1 MLDPQILRN
10 DIKKTAKALANRGYQ
25 LDIDAWN
32 TLEKDRKH
40 YQVLQEQLQNQRTV
54 KSKSIGQAKAKGE
67 DIQPLLDEV
76 KGIGEQLDEA
86 KKKFETIQKEVAK
99 LTLYMPNLAMQ
110 DVPLGQDE
118 DDNVE
123 VRKWGTPTTF
133 DFTPKDHVDL
143 GQKNSWLNA
152 ENAAKLSGSR
162 FTVLSSS
169 IAKLQRALAQF
180 MLDTHTDKNG
190 YTEYYV
196 PLLVNEA
203 TMTGSGQ
210 LPKFADDA
218 FITTDEKYL
227 IPTAEVPLTNLF
239 ADTIIAKTDL
249 PIKMTAHTPCFRKE
263 AGSYGKDTR
272 GMIRQHQFEKVE
284 MVQIVH
290 PEQSA
295 TALEEMTACAE
306 GILKALEIPFR
317 TIILCTGDMG
327 FGAAK
332 TYDIEVWLP
341 GENQYREI
349 SSCSNC
355 TDFQARRMKTRYRDE
370 NEKKPQ
376 LVHTLNGS
384 GLAVGR
390 CLIAVMENYQNEDGS
405 IRIPKVL
412 QPYFAGLEV
421 LK

>member
-10 DIKKTAKALANRGYQ
+10 DIQATADALATRGYH
-25 LDIDAWN
+25 LDVAAWN
-32 TLEKDRKH
+32 ALEKDRKH

-67 DIQPLLDEV
+67 DIKPLLDEV
-76 KGIGEQLDEA
+76 KGIGEQLDAA
-86 KKKFETIQKEVAK
+86 KQKFEEIQKQVSE
-99 LTLYMPNLAMQ
+99 LTMYMPNLALE
-110 DVPLGQDE
+110 DVPVGKDE

-123 VRKWGTPTTF
+123 IRKWGTPTTF
-133 DFTPKDHVDL
+133 DFAAKDHVDL
-143 GQKNSWLNA
+143 GVKNTWLNA

-169 IAKLQRALAQF
+169 IAKLQRVLAQF
-180 MLDTHTDKNG
+180 MLNTHTEQNG

-196 PLLVNEA
+196 PLLVNET

-239 ADTIIAKTDL
+239 ADTIIKKQDL
-249 PIKMTAHTPCFRKE
+249 PVKMTAHTPCFRKE

-290 PEQSA
+290 PDDSA
-295 TALEEMTACAE
+295 QALEDMTACAE

-317 TIILCTGDMG
+317 TIVLCTGDMG

-355 TDFQARRMKTRYRDE
+355 TDFQARRMKTRFRDE

-405 IRIPKVL
+405 IRIPTVL
-412 QPYFAGLEV
+412 QPYFGGLKV
-421 LK
+421 LD

>member
-1 MLDPQILRN
+1 MLDPQLLRN
-10 DIKKTAKALANRGYQ
+10 DIEATAKSLATRGYQ
-25 LDIDAWN
+25 LDVEAWN
-32 TLEKDRKH
+32 ELEKNRKH
-40 YQVLQEQLQNQRTV
+40 FQVLQEKLQNQRTV
-54 KSKSIGQAKAKGE
+54 VSKSIGQAKAKGE
-67 DIQPLLDEV
+67 DAQPFFDQV
-76 KGIGEQLDEA
+76 KKIGQELDEA
-86 KKKFETIQKEVAK
+86 KKQFDAIQKEVAK
-99 LTLYMPNLAMQ
+99 ITLYTPNLAQ
-110 DVPLGQDE
+110 SDVPVGKDE

-123 VRKWGTPTTF
+123 VRKWGTPTEF
-133 DFTPKDHVDL
+133 KFKPKDHVDL
-143 GQKNSWLNA
+143 GVKNNWLNA
-152 ENAAKLSGSR
+152 ESAAKLSGSR
-162 FTVLSSS
+162 FTVLGGS
-169 IAKLQRALAQF
+169 IAKLQRVLAQF
-180 MLDTHTDKNG
+180 MLNTHTEKNG
-190 YTEYYV
+190 YHEHYV
-196 PLLVNEA
+196 PFLVNDVA
-203 TMTGSGQ
+203 MTGSGQ

-218 FITTDEKYL
+218 FITTDDKYL
-227 IPTAEVPLTNLF
+227 IPTAEVPLTNLY
-239 ADTIIAKTDL
+239 AGTILKDSEL

-290 PEQSA
+290 PDESNQ
-295 TALEEMTACAE
+295 ALEDMTACAE

-317 TIILCTGDMG
+317 TIVLCTGDMG

-355 TDFQARRMKTRYRDE
+355 EDFQARRMKTRFRQE
-370 NEKKPQ
+370 GEKKPQ
-376 LVHTLNGS
+376 LCHTLNGS

-412 QPYFAGLEV
+412 QPYFGGLEV
-421 LK
+421 LS

>member
-1 MLDPQILRN
+1 MLDPQLLRN
-10 DIKKTAKALANRGYQ
+10 NTEQTAQALAERGYQ
-25 LDIDAWN
+25 LDVSAWN
-32 TLEKDRKH
+32 ELEKKRKH
-40 YQVLQEQLQNQRTV
+40 FQILQEQLQNKRTV

-76 KGIGEQLDEA
+76 KDIGAELDEA
-86 KKKFETIQKEVAK
+86 KKQFDTIQQQVANIA
-99 LTLYMPNLAMQ
+99 LYTPNLARK
-110 DVPLGQDE
+110 DVPVGKDE
-118 DDNVE
+118 NDNVE
-123 VRKWGTPTTF
+123 IRKWGVPRTF
-133 DFTPKDHVDL
+133 NFTVKDHVDL
-143 GQKNSWLNA
+143 GQKNNWLNA
-152 ENAAKLSGSR
+152 ESAAKLSGSR
-162 FTVLSSS
+162 FTVLSNSM
-169 IAKLQRALAQF
+169 AKLQRVLAQF
-180 MLDTHTDKNG
+180 MLNTHTEKND
-190 YTEYYV
+190 YQEHYV
-196 PLLVNEA
+196 PLLVNES

-218 FITTDEKYL
+218 FITTDEKFL
-227 IPTAEVPLTNLF
+227 IPTAEVPLTNLY
-239 ADTIIAKTDL
+239 AQTILKATEL
-249 PIKMTAHTPCFRKE
+249 PVKMTAHTPCFRKE

-290 PEQSA
+290 PTESDQ
-295 TALEEMTACAE
+295 ALEEMTGHAE

-355 TDFQARRMKTRYRDE
+355 TDFQARRMQTRFRDE
-370 NEKKPQ
+370 KEKKPQ

-390 CLIAVMENYQNEDGS
+390 CLIAVIENYQNEDGS
-405 IRIPKVL
+405 INIPKVL
-412 QPYFAGLEV
+412 QPYFDGLEV
-421 LK
+421 LN

>member
-1 MLDPQILRN
+1 MLDPQLLRN
-10 DIKKTAKALANRGYQ
+10 DIEATAQALKDRGYD
-25 LDIDAWN
+25 LDVAAWN
-32 TLEKDRKH
+32 ELEQKRKH
-40 YQVLQEQLQNQRTV
+40 FQVLQEQLQNKRTV
-54 KSKSIGQAKAKGE
+54 VSKSIGQAKAKGE
-67 DIQPLLDEV
+67 DAQPFFDQV
-76 KGIGEQLDEA
+76 KTIGQELDEA
-86 KKKFETIQKEVAK
+86 KKQFELIQKEVAK
-99 LTLYMPNLAMQ
+99 ITLYTPNLALS
-110 DVPLGQDE
+110 DVPVGKDE
-118 DDNVE
+118 EDNVE
-123 VRKWGTPTTF
+123 IRKWGEPTAF
-133 DFTPKDHVDL
+133 EYKALDHVDL
-143 GQKNSWLNA
+143 GEKNNWLNA

-162 FTVLSSS
+162 FTVLSGQ
-169 IAKLQRALAQF
+169 IAKLQRVLAQF
-180 MLDTHTDKNG
+180 MLDTHTEKNG
-190 YTEYYV
+190 YSEHYV
-196 PLLVNEA
+196 PLLVNDNA
-203 TMTGSGQ
+203 MTGSGQ

-227 IPTAEVPLTNLF
+227 IPTAEVPLTNLY
-239 ADTIIAKTDL
+239 ADTILQASDL

-290 PEQSA
+290 PEQSEQ
-295 TALEEMTACAE
+295 ALEEMTACAE

-355 TDFQARRMKTRYRDE
+355 GDFQARRMKTRFRAE

-390 CLIAVMENYQNEDGS
+390 CLIAVMENYQNPDGS

-412 QPYFAGLEV
+412 QPYFGGQEI

>member
-1 MLDPQILRN
+1 MLDPQLLRN
-10 DIKKTAKALANRGYQ
+10 DIQATANALATRGYQ
-25 LDIDAWN
+25 LDVDAWN
-32 TLEKDRKH
+32 ALEKNRKH
-40 YQVLQEQLQNQRTV
+40 YQILQEKLQNQRTV
-54 KSKSIGQAKAKGE
+54 VSKSIGQAKAKGE
-67 DIQPLLDEV
+67 DTQPFFDQV
-76 KGIGEQLDEA
+76 KSIGEDLEEA
-86 KKKFETIQKEVAK
+86 KKQFDAVQKEVAK
-99 LTLYMPNLAMQ
+99 ITLYTPNLPQ
-110 DVPLGQDE
+110 SDVPVGKDE

-123 VRKWGTPTTF
+123 VRKWGTVTEF
-133 DFTPKDHVDL
+133 SFTPKDHVDL
-143 GQKNSWLNA
+143 GEKNNWLNA
-152 ENAAKLSGSR
+152 ESAAKLSGSR
-162 FTVLSSS
+162 FTVLGGS
-169 IAKLQRALAQF
+169 IAKLQRVLAQF
-180 MLDTHTDKNG
+180 MLDTHTQENG
-190 YTEYYV
+190 YHEHYV
-196 PLLVNEA
+196 PFLVNDVA
-203 TMTGSGQ
+203 MTGSGQ

-227 IPTAEVPLTNLF
+227 IPTAEVPLTNLY
-239 ADTIIAKTDL
+239 ADTILKDKDL

-290 PEQSA
+290 PDESNQ
-295 TALEEMTACAE
+295 ALEDMTACAE

-317 TIILCTGDMG
+317 TIVLCTGDMG

-355 TDFQARRMKTRYRDE
+355 GDFQARRMQTRYRE
-370 NEKKPQ
+370 EGQKKPQ
-376 LVHTLNGS
+376 LCHTLNGS

-421 LK
+421 LT

>member
-10 DIKKTAKALANRGYQ
+10 DINATAEALANRGYQ
-25 LDIDAWN
+25 LDVDAWN
-32 TLEKDRKH
+32 ELEKNRKH
-40 YQVLQEQLQNQRTV
+40 FQVLQEKLQNQRTV
-54 KSKSIGQAKAKGE
+54 VSKSIGQAKAKGE
-67 DIQPLLDEV
+67 DAQPFFEQV
-76 KGIGEQLDEA
+76 KSIGVELEEA
-86 KKKFETIQKEVAK
+86 KKQFDAIQKEVAK
-99 LTLYMPNLAMQ
+99 ITLYTPNLPQ
-110 DVPLGQDE
+110 SDVPVGKDE
-118 DDNVE
+118 EDNVE
-123 VRKWGTPTTF
+123 VRKWGTPTEF
-133 DFTPKDHVDL
+133 SFKAKDHVDL
-143 GQKNSWLNA
+143 GAKNNWLNA
-152 ENAAKLSGSR
+152 ESAAKLSGSR
-162 FTVLSSS
+162 FTVLGGS
-169 IAKLQRALAQF
+169 IAKLQRVLAQF
-180 MLDTHTDKNG
+180 MLNTHTEENG
-190 YTEYYV
+190 YHEHYV
-196 PLLVNEA
+196 PFLVNDVA
-203 TMTGSGQ
+203 MTGSGQ

-227 IPTAEVPLTNLF
+227 IPTAEVPLTNLY
-239 ADTIIAKTDL
+239 AGSILKDSDL
-249 PIKMTAHTPCFRKE
+249 PIKLTAHTPCFRKE

-290 PEQSA
+290 PDESNQ
-295 TALEEMTACAE
+295 ALEEMTACAE

-317 TIILCTGDMG
+317 TIVLCTGDMG
-327 FGAAK
+327 FGATK

-355 TDFQARRMKTRYRDE
+355 GDFQARRMQTRFRVE
-370 NEKKPQ
+370 GQKKPQ
-376 LVHTLNGS
+376 LCHTLNGS

-421 LK
+421 LV

>member
-10 DIKKTAKALANRGYQ
+10 DIKATAKALAARGYQ
-25 LDIDAWN
+25 LDVGAWN
-32 TLEKDRKH
+32 ELEKNRKH
-40 YQVLQEQLQNQRTV
+40 YQILQEQLQNQRTV
-54 KSKSIGQAKAKGE
+54 KSKSIGQTKAKGE
-67 DIQPLLDEV
+67 DIQPLMDEV
-76 KGIGEQLDEA
+76 KAIGSQLDDA
-86 KKKFETIQKEVAK
+86 KTKFEAIQKEVQK
-99 LTLYMPNLAMQ
+99 LTMYMPNLAAE
-110 DVPLGQDE
+110 DVPFGKDE
-118 DDNVE
+118 EDNVE

-133 DFTPKDHVDL
+133 DFQAKDHVDL
-143 GQKNSWLNA
+143 GVKNGWLNS
-152 ENAAKLSGSR
+152 ESAAKLSGSR
-162 FTVLSSS
+162 FTVLSGA
-169 IAKLQRALAQF
+169 IAKLQRVLAQF
-180 MLDTHTDKNG
+180 MLDTHTNQNG
-190 YTEYYV
+190 YTEHYV
-196 PLLVNEA
+196 PFLVNEA
-203 TMTGSGQ
+203 AMTGSGQ

-227 IPTAEVPLTNLF
+227 IPTAEVPLTNLY
-239 ADTIIAKTDL
+239 ANTIIAKKDL

-290 PEQSA
+290 PDDSNQ
-295 TALEEMTACAE
+295 ALEDMTACAE

-341 GENQYREI
+341 GEDQYREI

-376 LVHTLNGS
+376 LAHTLNGS

-390 CLIAVMENYQNEDGS
+390 CLIAVMENYQNQDGS
-405 IRIPKVL
+405 INIPKAL
-412 QPYFAGLEV
+412 QPYFGGLQV
-421 LK
+421 LS

>member
-1 MLDPQILRN
+1 MLDPQLLRN
-10 DIKKTAKALANRGYQ
+10 NTEETAKALAQRGYQ
-25 LDIDAWN
+25 LDINAWN
-32 TLEKDRKH
+32 ELEKNRKH
-40 YQVLQEQLQNQRTV
+40 FQILQEQLQNQRTV

-76 KGIGEQLDEA
+76 KGIGEQLDQA
-86 KKKFETIQKEVAK
+86 KVQFETIQKDIAK
-99 LTLYMPNLAMQ
+99 LTLYMPNLAQ
-110 DVPLGQDE
+110 ADVPLGQDE

-123 VRKWGTPTTF
+123 VRKWGTPTQF
-133 DFTPKDHVDL
+133 DFIPKDHVDL
-143 GQKNSWLNA
+143 GIKNNWLNS

-162 FTVLSSS
+162 FTVLGGS
-169 IAKLQRALAQF
+169 IAKLQRVLAQF
-180 MLDTHTDKNG
+180 MLNTHTEENG
-190 YTEYYV
+190 YHEHYV
-196 PLLVNEA
+196 PFLVNDTA
-203 TMTGSGQ
+203 MQGSGQ

-218 FITTDEKYL
+218 FITTDDKYL

-239 ADTIIAKTDL
+239 AKSIIKASDL
-249 PIKMTAHTPCFRKE
+249 PIKLTAHTPCFRKE

-290 PEQSA
+290 PDESNQ
-295 TALEEMTACAE
+295 ALEEMTTCAE

-317 TIILCTGDMG
+317 TIVLCTGDMG

-341 GENQYREI
+341 GEDQYREI

-355 TDFQARRMKTRYRDE
+355 TDFQARRMQTRFRDE
-370 NEKKPQ
+370 TNKKPQ
-376 LVHTLNGS
+376 LTHTLNGS

-412 QPYFAGLEV
+412 QPYFGGLEV
-421 LK
+421 LV

>member
-10 DIKKTAKALANRGYQ
+10 DIEATAQKLATRGYQ
-25 LDIDAWN
+25 LDVEAWN
-32 TLEKDRKH
+32 DLEKNRKH
-40 YQVLQEQLQNQRTV
+40 YQVLQEQLQNQRSV

-67 DIQPLLDEV
+67 DIAPLMDEV
-76 KGIGEQLDEA
+76 KAIGAQLDEA
-86 KKKFETIQKEVAK
+86 KAKFEEIQKEVQK
-99 LTLYMPNLAMQ
+99 LTMYMPNLAM
-110 DVPLGQDE
+110 DVVPLGKDE
-118 DDNVE
+118 EDNVE
-123 VRKWGTPTTF
+123 VRKWGAPTTF
-133 DFTPKDHVDL
+133 DFEPKDHVDL
-143 GQKNSWLNA
+143 GVKNGWLNA
-152 ENAAKLSGSR
+152 ESAAKLSGSR
-162 FTVLSSS
+162 FTVLSGT
-169 IAKLQRALAQF
+169 IAKLQRVLAQF
-180 MLDTHTDKNG
+180 MLDTHTSQNG
-190 YTEYYV
+190 YTEHYV
-196 PLLVNEA
+196 PFLVNEA

-227 IPTAEVPLTNLF
+227 IPTAEVPLTNLY
-239 ADTIIAKTDL
+239 ANTIIAKSDL
-249 PIKMTAHTPCFRKE
+249 PVKMTAHTPCFRKE

-290 PEQSA
+290 PQDSNQ
-295 TALEEMTACAE
+295 ALEDMTACAE

-317 TIILCTGDMG
+317 TIVLCTGDMG

-341 GENQYREI
+341 GEDQYREI

-390 CLIAVMENYQNEDGS
+390 CLIAVMENYQNQDGT
-405 IRIPKVL
+405 IRVPKVL
-412 QPYFAGLEV
+412 QPYFGGLEV
-421 LK
+421 LS

>member
-1 MLDPQILRN
+1 MLDPQLLRN
-10 DIKKTAKALANRGYQ
+10 DIDKTAQALATRGYQ
-25 LDIDAWN
+25 LDVAAWN
-32 TLEKDRKH
+32 ELEKDRKH

-54 KSKSIGQAKAKGE
+54 KSKSTGQAKARGE

-76 KGIGEQLDEA
+76 KHIGEQLDEA
-86 KKKFETIQKEVAK
+86 KKQFEKIQQQVAEI
-99 LTLYMPNLAMQ
+99 TLYTPNLPLA
-110 DVPLGQDE
+110 DVPLGKDE

-123 VRKWGTPTTF
+123 IRKWGEPTEF
-133 DFTPKDHVDL
+133 NFQAKDHVDL
-143 GQKNSWLNA
+143 GLKDNWLNA

-162 FTVLSSS
+162 FTVLSGP
-169 IAKLQRALAQF
+169 IARLQRVLAQF
-180 MLDTHTDKNG
+180 MLDTHTRENG
-190 YTEYYV
+190 YKEYYV
-196 PLLVNEA
+196 PFLVNDTA
-203 TMTGSGQ
+203 MTGSGQ

-239 ADTIIAKTDL
+239 ANTIIKKADL

-290 PEQSA
+290 PQQSA
-295 TALEEMTACAE
+295 AALEQMTACAE
-306 GILKALEIPFR
+306 GILKALQIPFR

-355 TDFQARRMKTRYRDE
+355 TDFQARRMKTRYRDD

-405 IRIPKVL
+405 IRIPQVL
-412 QPYFAGLEV
+412 QPYFGGLQV
-421 LK
+421 LS

>member
-1 MLDPQILRN
+1 MLDPQLLRN
-10 DIKKTAKALANRGYQ
+10 DIEKTAKALADRGYQ
-25 LDIDAWN
+25 LDVDAWN
-32 TLEKDRKH
+32 ELEKNRKH
-40 YQVLQEQLQNQRTV
+40 FQVLQEQLQNKRTV
-54 KSKSIGQAKAKGE
+54 VSKSIGQAKAKGE
-67 DIQPLLDEV
+67 DAQPFFDQV
-76 KGIGEQLDEA
+76 KSIGEELDEA
-86 KKKFETIQKEVAK
+86 KKKFELIQQQVAEI
-99 LTLYMPNLAMQ
+99 TLYTPNLALEG
-110 DVPLGQDE
+110 VPVGKDE

-123 VRKWGTPTTF
+123 VRKWGEPTEFTF
-133 DFTPKDHVDL
+133 KPKDHVDL
-143 GQKNSWLNA
+143 GVKNNWLNA

-162 FTVLSSS
+162 FTVLSHS
-169 IAKLQRALAQF
+169 IAKLQRVLAQF
-180 MLDTHTDKNG
+180 MLDTHTEKNG
-190 YTEYYV
+190 YTEHYV
-196 PLLVNEA
+196 PFLVNDTA
-203 TMTGSGQ
+203 MTGSGQ

-227 IPTAEVPLTNLF
+227 IPTAEVPLTNLY
-239 ADTIIAKTDL
+239 ADTILQTSDL

-284 MVQIVH
+284 LVQIVH
-290 PEQSA
+290 PNESEQ
-295 TALEEMTACAE
+295 ALEGMTACAE

-317 TIILCTGDMG
+317 TIVLCTGDMG

-355 TDFQARRMKTRYRDE
+355 TDFQARRMKTRFRE
-370 NEKKPQ
+370 EGEKKPQ
-376 LVHTLNGS
+376 LAHTLNGS

-405 IRIPKVL
+405 ITIPNVL
-412 QPYFAGLEV
+412 RSYFGGLEV

>member
-10 DIKKTAKALANRGYQ
+10 DIETTAKALATRGYQ
-25 LDIDAWN
+25 LDVLAWN
-32 TLEKDRKH
+32 ELEKNRKH
-40 YQVLQEQLQNQRTV
+40 YQVLQEQLQNKRTV
-54 KSKSIGQAKAKGE
+54 VSKSIGQAKAKGE
-67 DIQPLLDEV
+67 DAQPFFDQV
-76 KGIGEQLDEA
+76 KSIGEELNEA
-86 KKKFETIQKEVAK
+86 KKQFEQIQKDVAQI
-99 LTLYMPNLAMQ
+99 TLYTPNLALD
-110 DVPLGQDE
+110 DVPIGKDE

-123 VRKWGTPTTF
+123 VRKWGTPTEF
-133 DFTPKDHVDL
+133 DFKAKDHVDL
-143 GQKNSWLNA
+143 GAKNNWLNA
-152 ENAAKLSGSR
+152 ESAAKLSGSR

-169 IAKLQRALAQF
+169 IAKLQRVLAQF
-180 MLDTHTDKNG
+180 MLNTHTEKNG
-190 YTEYYV
+190 YKEFYV
-196 PLLVNEA
+196 PFLVNDVA
-203 TMTGSGQ
+203 MTGSGQ

-218 FITTDEKYL
+218 FITTDDKYL

-239 ADTIIAKTDL
+239 ADTILKATDL
-249 PIKMTAHTPCFRKE
+249 PVKMTAHTPCFRKE

-290 PEQSA
+290 PDQSA
-295 TALEEMTACAE
+295 QALEDMTACAE

-355 TDFQARRMKTRYRDE
+355 TDFQARRMKTRYREE

-405 IRIPKVL
+405 IGIPKVL
-412 QPYFAGLEV
+412 QPYFDGLEV
-421 LK
+421 LS

>member
-1 MLDPQILRN
+1 
-10 DIKKTAKALANRGYQ
+10 
-25 LDIDAWN
+25 
-32 TLEKDRKH
+32 
-40 YQVLQEQLQNQRTV
+40 
-54 KSKSIGQAKAKGE
+54 
-67 DIQPLLDEV
+67 
-76 KGIGEQLDEA
+76 
-86 KKKFETIQKEVAK
+86 
-99 LTLYMPNLAMQ
+99 MP
-110 DVPLGQDE
+110 VGKDE

-123 VRKWGTPTTF
+123 IRKWGTPKSF
-133 DFTPKDHVDL
+133 DFVAKDHVDL
-143 GQKNSWLNA
+143 GVKNTWLNA

-169 IAKLQRALAQF
+169 IAKLQRVLAQF
-180 MLDTHTDKNG
+180 MLNTHTDKNG

-227 IPTAEVPLTNLF
+227 IPTAEVPLTNLY
-239 ADTIIAKTDL
+239 ADTIIKKQDL
-249 PIKMTAHTPCFRKE
+249 PVKMTAHTPCFRKE

-290 PEQSA
+290 PDESDQ
-295 TALEEMTACAE
+295 ALEDMTACAE

-355 TDFQARRMKTRYRDE
+355 TDFQARRMKTRFRDE

-412 QPYFAGLEV
+412 QPYFGGLEV
-421 LK
+421 LD

>member
-10 DIKKTAKALANRGYQ
+10 DIEATAKKLATRGYQ
-25 LDIDAWN
+25 LDVDAWN
-32 TLEKDRKH
+32 ELEKNRKH

-54 KSKSIGQAKAKGE
+54 KSKSIGQAKARGE
-67 DIQPLLDEV
+67 DIQPLMDEV
-76 KGIGEQLDEA
+76 KAIGAQLDEA
-86 KKKFETIQKEVAK
+86 KAKFEAIQKEVQK
-99 LTLYMPNLAMQ
+99 LTMYMPNLAMD
-110 DVPLGQDE
+110 DVPLGKDE

-133 DFTPKDHVDL
+133 DFEPKDHVDL
-143 GQKNSWLNA
+143 GMKNGWLNS
-152 ENAAKLSGSR
+152 ESAAKLSGSR
-162 FTVLSSS
+162 FTVLSGT
-169 IAKLQRALAQF
+169 IAKLQRVLAQF
-180 MLDTHTDKNG
+180 MLDTHTNHNG
-190 YTEYYV
+190 YTEHYV
-196 PLLVNEA
+196 PFLVNEA

-227 IPTAEVPLTNLF
+227 IPTAEVPLTNLY
-239 ADTIIAKTDL
+239 ANAIIPKNEL

-290 PEQSA
+290 PDESNQ
-295 TALEEMTACAE
+295 ALEDMTACAE

-317 TIILCTGDMG
+317 TIVLCTGDMG

-341 GENQYREI
+341 GEDQYREI

-376 LVHTLNGS
+376 LAHTLNGS

-390 CLIAVMENYQNEDGS
+390 CLIAVMENYQNQDGT
-405 IRIPKVL
+405 IRVPKVL
-412 QPYFAGLEV
+412 QPYFGGLEV
-421 LK
+421 LS

>member
-1 MLDPQILRN
+1 
-10 DIKKTAKALANRGYQ
+10 
-25 LDIDAWN
+25 
-32 TLEKDRKH
+32 
-40 YQVLQEQLQNQRTV
+40 
-54 KSKSIGQAKAKGE
+54 
-67 DIQPLLDEV
+67 
-76 KGIGEQLDEA
+76 
-86 KKKFETIQKEVAK
+86 
-99 LTLYMPNLAMQ
+99 
-110 DVPLGQDE
+110 
-118 DDNVE
+118 
-123 VRKWGTPTTF
+123 
-133 DFTPKDHVDL
+133 
-143 GQKNSWLNA
+143 
-152 ENAAKLSGSR
+152 
-162 FTVLSSS
+162 
-169 IAKLQRALAQF
+169 
-180 MLDTHTDKNG
+180 
-190 YTEYYV
+190 
-196 PLLVNEA
+196 
-203 TMTGSGQ
+203 
-210 LPKFADDA
+210 
-218 FITTDEKYL
+218 
-227 IPTAEVPLTNLF
+227 
-239 ADTIIAKTDL
+239 
-249 PIKMTAHTPCFRKE
+249 
-263 AGSYGKDTR
+263 
-272 GMIRQHQFEKVE
+272 

>member
-1 MLDPQILRN
+1 MLDPQLLRN
-10 DIKKTAKALANRGYQ
+10 DIEATAKALKNRGYD
-25 LDIDAWN
+25 LDVAAWN
-32 TLEKDRKH
+32 ELEKKRKH
-40 YQVLQEQLQNQRTV
+40 FQVLQEQLQNKRTV
-54 KSKSIGQAKAKGE
+54 VSKSIGQAKAKGE
-67 DIQPLLDEV
+67 DAQPFFDQV
-76 KGIGEQLDEA
+76 KSIGEELDEA
-86 KKKFETIQKEVAK
+86 KKQFELIQKEVAK
-99 LTLYMPNLAMQ
+99 ITLYTPNVALA
-110 DVPLGQDE
+110 DVPVGKDE
-118 DDNVE
+118 DENVE
-123 VRKWGTPTTF
+123 IRKWGEPTTF
-133 DFTPKDHVDL
+133 DFTAKDHVDL
-143 GQKNSWLNA
+143 GHKNNWLNA
-152 ENAAKLSGSR
+152 ESAANLSGSR
-162 FTVLSSS
+162 FTVLSGH
-169 IAKLQRALAQF
+169 IAKLQRVLAQF
-180 MLDTHTDKNG
+180 MLDTHTEKNG
-190 YTEYYV
+190 YSEHYV
-196 PLLVNEA
+196 PFLVNDGA
-203 TMTGSGQ
+203 MTGSGQ

-218 FITTDEKYL
+218 FITTDDKYL
-227 IPTAEVPLTNLF
+227 IPTAEVPLTNLY
-239 ADTIIAKTDL
+239 ANTILQASDL

-284 MVQIVH
+284 LVQIVH
-290 PEQSA
+290 PDQSEQ
-295 TALEEMTACAE
+295 ALEEMTACAE

-317 TIILCTGDMG
+317 TIVLCTGDMG

-355 TDFQARRMKTRYRDE
+355 TDFQARRMKTRFRAE

-412 QPYFAGLEV
+412 QPYFAGQEV
-421 LK
+421 LG

>member
-1 MLDPQILRN
+1 MLDPQLLRT
-10 DIKKTAKALANRGYQ
+10 DIEATALALKNRGYQ
-25 LDIDAWN
+25 LDIEAWN
-32 TLEKDRKH
+32 ALEKDRKY

-54 KSKSIGQAKAKGE
+54 KSKSIGQAKARGE

-76 KGIGEQLDEA
+76 KTIGQQLDEA
-86 KKKFETIQKEVAK
+86 KTKFEEIQKQVAK
-99 LTLYMPNLAMQ
+99 ITLYTPNLPLA
-110 DVPLGQDE
+110 DVPVGKDE
-118 DDNVE
+118 TENVE
-123 VRKWGTPTTF
+123 VRKWGTPTEF
-133 DFTPKDHVDL
+133 DFKPKDHVDL
-143 GQKNSWLNA
+143 GVKNNWLNA
-152 ENAAKLSGSR
+152 ESAAKLSGSR
-162 FTVLSSS
+162 FTVLSLGV
-169 IAKLQRALAQF
+169 AKLHRALAQF
-180 MLDTHTDKNG
+180 MLDTHTEKNG
-190 YTEYYV
+190 YSEYYV
-196 PLLVNEA
+196 PYLVNEA

-210 LPKFADDA
+210 LPKFREDA

-239 ADTIIAKTDL
+239 AGEIIKKDDL

-290 PEQSA
+290 PDDSHQ
-295 TALEEMTACAE
+295 ALEDMTACAE
-306 GILKALEIPFR
+306 DILKALELPFR

-332 TYDIEVWLP
+332 TYDVEVWLP
-341 GENQYREI
+341 SENNYREI

-355 TDFQARRMKTRYRDE
+355 TDFQARRMKTRFRDE

-390 CLIAVMENYQNEDGS
+390 CLIAVMENYQNADGT

-412 QPYFAGLEV
+412 QPYFAGKTVLE
-421 LK
+421 

>member
-1 MLDPQILRN
+1 MLDPQLLRN
-10 DIKKTAKALANRGYQ
+10 NIDATAEALATRGYQ
-25 LDIDAWN
+25 LDVDAWN
-32 TLEKDRKH
+32 ALEKNRKH
-40 YQVLQEQLQNQRTV
+40 FQVLQEKLQNQRTV
-54 KSKSIGQAKAKGE
+54 VSKSIGQAKAKGE
-67 DIQPLLDEV
+67 DAQPFFDQV
-76 KGIGEQLDEA
+76 KTIGLELEAA
-86 KKKFETIQKEVAK
+86 KKEFDAIQKQVSK
-99 LTLYMPNLAMQ
+99 ITLYTPNLAQ
-110 DVPLGQDE
+110 DDVPIGKDE

-123 VRKWGTPTTF
+123 VRKWGTPTVF
-133 DFTPKDHVDL
+133 DFKPKDHVDL
-143 GQKNSWLNA
+143 GHKNNWLNA
-152 ENAAKLSGSR
+152 ESAAKLSGSR
-162 FTVLSSS
+162 FTVLGGS
-169 IAKLQRALAQF
+169 IAKLQRVLAQF
-180 MLDTHTDKNG
+180 MLNTHTEENG
-190 YTEYYV
+190 YHEHYV
-196 PLLVNEA
+196 PFLVNDVA
-203 TMTGSGQ
+203 MTGSGQ

-227 IPTAEVPLTNLF
+227 IPTAEVPLTNLY
-239 ADTIIAKTDL
+239 AGSILKESEL
-249 PIKMTAHTPCFRKE
+249 PVKMTAHTPCFRKE

-290 PEQSA
+290 PDESNQ
-295 TALEEMTACAE
+295 ALEEMTACAE

-317 TIILCTGDMG
+317 TIVLCTGDMG

-341 GENQYREI
+341 GEDQYREI

-355 TDFQARRMKTRYRDE
+355 EDFQARRMQTRFRVE
-370 NEKKPQ
+370 GQKKPQ
-376 LVHTLNGS
+376 LCHTLNGS

-421 LK
+421 LT

>member
-10 DIKKTAKALANRGYQ
+10 DIEATAKKLATRGYQ
-25 LDIDAWN
+25 LDVDAWN
-32 TLEKDRKH
+32 ELEKNRKH

-67 DIQPLLDEV
+67 DIQPLMDEV
-76 KGIGEQLDEA
+76 KAIGAQLDEA
-86 KKKFETIQKEVAK
+86 KAKFEAIQKEVQK
-99 LTLYMPNLAMQ
+99 LTMYMPNLAME
-110 DVPLGQDE
+110 DVPLGKDE

-133 DFTPKDHVDL
+133 DFEPKDHVDL
-143 GQKNSWLNA
+143 GVKNGWLNS
-152 ENAAKLSGSR
+152 ESAAKLSGSR
-162 FTVLSSS
+162 FTVLSGT
-169 IAKLQRALAQF
+169 IAKLQRVLAQF
-180 MLDTHTDKNG
+180 MLDTHTSQNG
-190 YTEYYV
+190 YTEHYV
-196 PLLVNEA
+196 PFLVNEA

-227 IPTAEVPLTNLF
+227 IPTAEVPLTNLY
-239 ADTIIAKTDL
+239 ANTIIAKDEL

-290 PEQSA
+290 PSDSDQ
-295 TALEEMTACAE
+295 ALEDMTACAE

-317 TIILCTGDMG
+317 TIVLCTGDMG
-327 FGAAK
+327 FGASK

-341 GENQYREI
+341 GEDQYREI

-376 LVHTLNGS
+376 LAHTLNGS

-390 CLIAVMENYQNEDGS
+390 CLIAVMENYQNQDGT
-405 IRIPKVL
+405 IRVPKVL
-412 QPYFAGLEV
+412 QPYFGGLEV
-421 LK
+421 LS

>member
-10 DIKKTAKALANRGYQ
+10 DIETTAKALAARGYQ
-25 LDIDAWN
+25 LDINKWN
-32 TLEKDRKH
+32 ELEQNRKH

-54 KSKSIGQAKAKGE
+54 KSKSIGLAKAKGE

-76 KGIGEQLDEA
+76 KVIGEQLDET
-86 KKKFETIQKEVAK
+86 KKQFEKIQQDIVKIIMY
-99 LTLYMPNLAMQ
+99 TPNLAQ
-110 DVPLGQDE
+110 TDVPLGKDE
-118 DDNVE
+118 TDNVE
-123 VRKWGTPTTF
+123 LRTWGTPTEF
-133 DFTPKDHVDL
+133 DFKPKDHVDL
-143 GQKNSWLNA
+143 GVKNNWLNA
-152 ENAAKLSGSR
+152 ENAVKLSGSR
-162 FTVLSSS
+162 FTVLSGS
-169 IAKLQRALAQF
+169 IAKLQRVLAQF
-180 MLDTHTDKNG
+180 MLNTHTTKNG
-190 YTEYYV
+190 YQEFYV
-196 PLLVNEA
+196 PFLVNNNA
-203 TMTGSGQ
+203 MTGSGQ

-218 FITTDEKYL
+218 FVTTDEKYL
-227 IPTAEVPLTNLF
+227 IPTAEVPLTNIF
-239 ADTIIAKTDL
+239 ADTIIKATDL

-284 MVQIVH
+284 MVQLVH
-290 PEQSA
+290 PHNSQQ
-295 TALEEMTACAE
+295 ALEEMTADAE
-306 GILKALEIPFR
+306 GILQALDIPYR

-355 TDFQARRMKTRYRDE
+355 TDFQARRMKTRYRDD
-370 NEKKPQ
+370 NDQKPQ

-390 CLIAVMENYQNEDGS
+390 CLIAVMENYQNADGS
-405 IRIPKVL
+405 ITIPTVL
-412 QPYFAGLEV
+412 RPYFGDLTVLE
-421 LK
+421 

>member
-10 DIKKTAKALANRGYQ
+10 DIEATAKALATRGYQ
-25 LDIDAWN
+25 LDVDAWN
-32 TLEKDRKH
+32 ELEKNRKH

-67 DIQPLLDEV
+67 DIQPLMDEV
-76 KGIGEQLDEA
+76 KAIGTQLDEA
-86 KKKFETIQKEVAK
+86 KAKFEAIQKQVQK
-99 LTLYMPNLAMQ
+99 LTMYMPNLAMD
-110 DVPLGQDE
+110 DVPFGKDE

-133 DFTPKDHVDL
+133 DFQPKDHVDL
-143 GQKNSWLNA
+143 GVKNGWLNS
-152 ENAAKLSGSR
+152 ESAAKLSGSR
-162 FTVLSSS
+162 FTVLSGT
-169 IAKLQRALAQF
+169 IAKLQRVLAQF
-180 MLDTHTDKNG
+180 MLDTHTSNNG
-190 YTEYYV
+190 YTEHYV
-196 PLLVNEA
+196 PFLVNEA

-227 IPTAEVPLTNLF
+227 IPTAEVPLTNLY
-239 ADTIIAKTDL
+239 ANTIIAKSDL
-249 PIKMTAHTPCFRKE
+249 PVKMTAHTPCFRKE

-290 PEQSA
+290 PDESNQ
-295 TALEEMTACAE
+295 ALEDMTACAE

-317 TIILCTGDMG
+317 TIVLCTGDMG

-341 GENQYREI
+341 GEDQYREI

-355 TDFQARRMKTRYRDE
+355 TDFQARRMKTRFRDE

-376 LVHTLNGS
+376 LAHTLNGS

-405 IRIPKVL
+405 IRIPKIL
-412 QPYFAGLEV
+412 QPYFGGLEV
-421 LK
+421 LI

>member
-1 MLDPQILRN
+1 MLDPQLLRN
-10 DIKKTAKALANRGYQ
+10 NTEQTAQALAERGYQ
-25 LDIDAWN
+25 LDVSAWN
-32 TLEKDRKH
+32 ELEKKRKH
-40 YQVLQEQLQNQRTV
+40 FQILQEQLQNKRTV

-67 DIQPLLDEV
+67 NIQPLLDEV
-76 KGIGEQLDEA
+76 KDIGTELDEA
-86 KKKFETIQKEVAK
+86 KKQFDTIQQQVANIA
-99 LTLYMPNLAMQ
+99 LYTPNLARK
-110 DVPLGQDE
+110 DVPVGKDE
-118 DDNVE
+118 NDNVE
-123 VRKWGTPTTF
+123 IRKWGVPRTF
-133 DFTPKDHVDL
+133 NFTVKDHVDL
-143 GQKNSWLNA
+143 GQKNNWLNA
-152 ENAAKLSGSR
+152 ESAAKLSGSR
-162 FTVLSSS
+162 FTVLSNSM
-169 IAKLQRALAQF
+169 AKLQRVLAQF
-180 MLDTHTDKNG
+180 MLNTHTEKND
-190 YTEYYV
+190 YQEHYV
-196 PLLVNEA
+196 PLLVNES

-218 FITTDEKYL
+218 FITTDEKFL
-227 IPTAEVPLTNLF
+227 IPTAEVPLTNLY
-239 ADTIIAKTDL
+239 AQTILKATEL
-249 PIKMTAHTPCFRKE
+249 PVKMTAHTPCFRKE

-290 PEQSA
+290 PTESDQ
-295 TALEEMTACAE
+295 ALEEMTGHAE

-355 TDFQARRMKTRYRDE
+355 TDFQARRMQTRFRDE
-370 NEKKPQ
+370 KEKKPQ

-390 CLIAVMENYQNEDGS
+390 CLIAVIENYQNEDGS
-405 IRIPKVL
+405 INIPKVL
-412 QPYFAGLEV
+412 QPYFGGLEV
-421 LK
+421 LN

>member
-10 DIKKTAKALANRGYQ
+10 DIEKTAQALANRGYQ
-25 LDIDAWN
+25 LDVSAWN
-32 TLEKDRKH
+32 ELEKNRKH
-40 YQVLQEQLQNQRTV
+40 FQMLQEQLQNKRTV
-54 KSKSIGQAKAKGE
+54 VSKSIGQAKAKGE
-67 DIQPLLDEV
+67 DAQPFFDQV
-76 KGIGEQLDEA
+76 KSIGEELAVA
-86 KKKFETIQKEVAK
+86 KKQFEQIQQDVSKII
-99 LTLYMPNLAMQ
+99 LYTPNLAL
-110 DVPLGQDE
+110 DGVPVGKDE

-123 VRKWGTPTTF
+123 VRKWGTPTEF
-133 DFTPKDHVDL
+133 DFAPKDHVDL
-143 GQKNSWLNA
+143 GAKNNWLNA
-152 ENAAKLSGSR
+152 ESAAKLSGSR

-169 IAKLQRALAQF
+169 IAKLQRVLAQF
-180 MLDTHTDKNG
+180 MLNTHTEENG
-190 YTEYYV
+190 YEEYYV
-196 PLLVNEA
+196 PFLVNDVA
-203 TMTGSGQ
+203 MTGSGQ

-227 IPTAEVPLTNLF
+227 IPTAEVPLTNLY
-239 ADTIIAKTDL
+239 ADTILNAKDL

-290 PEQSA
+290 PDESA
-295 TALEEMTACAE
+295 QALEDMTACAE

-317 TIILCTGDMG
+317 TIVLCTGDMG

-341 GENQYREI
+341 GEDQYREI

-355 TDFQARRMKTRYRDE
+355 TDFQARRMKTRYRIE
-370 NEKKPQ
+370 GEKKPQ
-376 LVHTLNGS
+376 LCHTLNGS

-405 IRIPKVL
+405 ITIPKVL
-412 QPYFAGLEV
+412 RSYFGGLEV

>member
-10 DIKKTAKALANRGYQ
+10 DTEATAAALATRGYQ
-25 LDIDAWN
+25 LDVAAWKA
-32 TLEKDRKH
+32 LEKDRKH

-54 KSKSIGQAKAKGE
+54 KSKSIGQAKAKGQ

-76 KGIGEQLDEA
+76 KCIGEQLDEA
-86 KKKFETIQKEVAK
+86 KKKFEEIQNQVSQ
-99 LTLYMPNLAMQ
+99 LTLYMPNLAL
-110 DVPLGQDE
+110 DGVPVGKDE

-123 VRKWGTPTTF
+123 IRKWGTPKSF
-133 DFTPKDHVDL
+133 DFVAKDHVDL
-143 GQKNSWLNA
+143 GVKNTWLNA

-169 IAKLQRALAQF
+169 IAKLQRVLAQF
-180 MLDTHTDKNG
+180 MLNTHTDKNG

-227 IPTAEVPLTNLF
+227 IPTAEVPLTNLY
-239 ADTIIAKTDL
+239 ADTIIKKQDL
-249 PIKMTAHTPCFRKE
+249 PVKMTAHTPCFRKE

-290 PEQSA
+290 PDESDQ
-295 TALEEMTACAE
+295 ALEDMTACAE

-355 TDFQARRMKTRYRDE
+355 TDFQARRMKTRFRDE

-412 QPYFAGLEV
+412 QPYFGGLEV
-421 LK
+421 LD

>member
-10 DIKKTAKALANRGYQ
+10 DIEATAQKLATRGYQ
-25 LDIDAWN
+25 LDVEAWN
-32 TLEKDRKH
+32 ELEKNRKH
-40 YQVLQEQLQNQRTV
+40 YQILQEQLQNHRTV

-67 DIQPLLDEV
+67 DIAPLMDEV
-76 KGIGEQLDEA
+76 KAIGVQLDEA
-86 KKKFETIQKEVAK
+86 KAKFEEIQKEVQK
-99 LTLYMPNLAMQ
+99 LTMYMPNLAMD
-110 DVPLGQDE
+110 DVPLGKDE
-118 DDNVE
+118 EDNVE
-123 VRKWGTPTTF
+123 VRKWGEPTAF
-133 DFTPKDHVDL
+133 DFEPKDHVDL
-143 GQKNSWLNA
+143 GVKNGWLNS
-152 ENAAKLSGSR
+152 ESAAKLSGSR
-162 FTVLSSS
+162 FTVLSGT
-169 IAKLQRALAQF
+169 IAKLQRVLAQF
-180 MLDTHTDKNG
+180 MLDTHTSQNG
-190 YTEYYV
+190 YTEHYV
-196 PLLVNEA
+196 PFLVNEA

-227 IPTAEVPLTNLF
+227 IPTAEVPLTNLY
-239 ADTIIAKTDL
+239 ANTIIAKRDL
-249 PIKMTAHTPCFRKE
+249 PVKMTAHTPCFRKE

-290 PEQSA
+290 PQDSNQ
-295 TALEEMTACAE
+295 ALEDMTACAE

-317 TIILCTGDMG
+317 TIVLCTGDMG

-341 GENQYREI
+341 GEDQYREI

-390 CLIAVMENYQNEDGS
+390 CLIAVMENYQNQDGT
-405 IRIPKVL
+405 IRVPKVL
-412 QPYFAGLEV
+412 QPYFGGLEV
-421 LK
+421 LN

>member
-1 MLDPQILRN
+1 MLDPQLLRN
-10 DIKKTAKALANRGYQ
+10 NTDQTAKALAERGYQ
-25 LDIDAWN
+25 LDVSAWN
-32 TLEKDRKH
+32 ALEKKRKY
-40 YQVLQEQLQNQRTV
+40 YQVLQEQLQNKRTV
-54 KSKSIGQAKAKGE
+54 KSKSIGQAKARGE
-67 DIQPLLDEV
+67 DIQPLLDAV
-76 KGIGEQLDEA
+76 KTIGTELDEA
-86 KKKFETIQKEVAK
+86 KKQFDAIQQQVANIA
-99 LTLYMPNLAMQ
+99 LYTPNLAQ
-110 DVPLGQDE
+110 SDVPVGKDE
-118 DDNVE
+118 NDNVE
-123 VRKWGTPTTF
+123 VRKWGIPRTF
-133 DFTPKDHVDL
+133 DFPVKDHVGL
-143 GQKNSWLNA
+143 GQKNNWLNA
-152 ENAAKLSGSR
+152 ESAAKLSGSR
-162 FTVLSSS
+162 FTVLSNSM
-169 IAKLQRALAQF
+169 AKLQRVLAQF
-180 MLDTHTDKNG
+180 MLNTHTEKNA
-190 YTEYYV
+190 YQEHYV

-227 IPTAEVPLTNLF
+227 IPTAEVPLTNLY
-239 ADTIIAKTDL
+239 AQTIFKASDL

-290 PEQSA
+290 PDQS
-295 TALEEMTACAE
+295 TQALEEMTAHAE

-341 GENQYREI
+341 GEDQYREI

-355 TDFQARRMKTRYRDE
+355 TDFQARRMQTRFRDE

-390 CLIAVMENYQNEDGS
+390 CLIAVIENYQNQDGS
-405 IRIPKVL
+405 INIPKVL
-412 QPYFAGLEV
+412 QPYFGGLTV
-421 LK
+421 LD